1 MCIIYPNFDVHP
13 NNTKIYDI
21 WKDHK
26 TRIMYYSN
34 HFITPGEFAS
44 MFLVIGGTVLS
55 QTFTTDID
63 QLMILP
69 RETSKDQYGI
79 GKCLCSFDE
88 GDAILYYNVMK
99 DGWDVKAYRLEE
111 FMRKYK
117 NANNEFQDSVMSV
130 IIKTYNQLGFQNMS
144 IVEANFKRHETRG
157 KREAIGIVYEP
168 AFGNTIILPL
178 AHENSKP
185 PNDSNNNNFIKYD
198 VEFFVEDAKVQH
210 FGQIYKDSL
219 VYDSANVKN
228 VFQGTPQSYKRLSI
242 EHRKTCF
249 NCKQLNNYVLKLS
262 DVAFM
267 SNGDDDDDE
276 EKNQRIRTGVYG
288 HLNNCMLSQNLNIIM
303 KLNILY

>member
-34 HFITPGEFAS
+34 HFITPGEFVS
-44 MFLVIGGTVLS
+44 MFFVIGGTVLS

-69 RETSKDQYGI
+69 RETSKDRYGI

-88 GDAILYYNVMK
+88 VDAIPYYNVMK
-99 DGWDVKAYRLEE
+99 DGWDVKAYRIEE
-111 FMRKYK
+111 FTRKYA
-117 NANNEFQDSVMSV
+117 NANNEFLDSVMSV
-130 IIKTYNQLGFQNMS
+130 IINTYNQLGFRNNNMS

-178 AHENSKP
+178 AHEKSKTS
-185 PNDSNNNNFIKYD
+185 NDNNNCIKYD
-198 VEFFVEDAKVQH
+198 VEFFVEDAKIEH
-210 FGQIYKDSL
+210 FNQIYKNSL
-219 VYDSANVKN
+219 VYDSADVKN

-242 EHRKTCF
+242 EHPKTCF
-249 NCKQLNNYVLKLS
+249 NCKQLNNYAFKLS

-267 SNGDDDDDE
+267 SNGDDDE
-276 EKNQRIRTGVYG
+276 EKNKKIRTGVYG